1 MYFNELPI
9 PTDVRWRRLL
19 AVALFL
25 TLLYVF
31 RKLAPVLICFVI
43 FARAL
48 GWASDRLFERTR
60 LNRKG
65 AIAGILVLF
74 TGGVGVATVF
84 GIQRGID
91 FVNMLRTDGGTY
103 VESLTK
109 SGVFSTLR
117 DRLGWDTSAITENAK
132 EVGLKALGYLTEGA
146 YVALFLFVG
155 FILAIIYLFER
166 EDIDEWLHHVDPK
179 SIQGVMTRWLGYVA
193 DAIAITVRLQVV
205 VAVVDALL
213 TLPVMIALGL
223 PKIGLLFVLVL
234 VSAMIPVVGGILS
247 GLVLCVVSYDAHG
260 FVGVGV
266 FLVVALVLGKIESY
280 YLAPRLTASHVKLP
294 ALVLVV
300 SLLMFEQV
308 FGFWGIFLSFPALYV
323 ASKVAAEWKKEDKEH
338 TEIAIAQRTQSVPPS
353 PPTQT
358 PLPLSLVTQTPLA
371 AQAPPPGAGA
381 PRESAPP
388 AQRPA
393 GDGTTG
399 ATATPLPRSEPTP
412 AE

>member
-9 PTDVRWRRLL
+9 PKDVRWRRLL

-43 FARAL
+43 FARAF

-60 LNRKG
+60 LNRRS
-65 AIAGILVLF
+65 AIAGILVFF
-74 TGGVGVATVF
+74 TGGMGVATFF
-84 GIQRGID
+84 GVRRAVD
-91 FVNMLRTDGGTY
+91 FVNMLRTDGGSY

-109 SGVFSTLR
+109 SSVFSTLR
-117 DRLGWDTSAITENAK
+117 ERLGWDTSAITENAK
-132 EVGLKALGYLTEGA
+132 DYGLRALGYLTEGA
-146 YVALFLFVG
+146 YVALYVFVG

-179 SIQGVMTRWLGYVA
+179 SVQGIMTRWLDYVA
-193 DAIAITVRLQVV
+193 DAIAIAVRLQFV
-205 VAVVDALL
+205 VAVVDAVV
-213 TLPVMIALGL
+213 TLPIMIALGL
-223 PKIGLLFVLVL
+223 PKVGLLFVLVF

-260 FVGVGV
+260 FVGVGI
-266 FLVVALVLGKIESY
+266 FLTVALVLGKIESY
-280 YLAPRLTASHVKLP
+280 WLSPRLTASHVKLP

-323 ASKVAAEWKKEDKEH
+323 TSKIAGEWKLEDKAH
-338 TEIAIAQRTQSVPPS
+338 TEAAVQGRTSQSI
-353 PPTQT
+353 PPTQ
-358 PLPLSLVTQTPLA
+358 SQ
-371 AQAPPPGAGA
+371 PPM
-381 PRESAPP
+381 
-388 AQRPA
+388 
-393 GDGTTG
+393 
-399 ATATPLPRSEPTP
+399 TATPIPSPSTRVE
-412 AE
+412 

>member
-19 AVALFL
+19 SVALFL

-48 GWASDRLFERTR
+48 GWASDRLFARTR

-65 AIAGILVLF
+65 AIAGILLLF
-74 TGGVGVATVF
+74 TGGVSVAAFF

-91 FVNMLRTDGGTY
+91 FVNMLRTDGGSY

-117 DRLGWDTSAITENAK
+117 DKLGWDTSAITENAK
-132 EVGLKALGYLTEGA
+132 DFGLKALGYLTEGA
-146 YVALFLFVG
+146 YVALYLFVG

-179 SIQGVMTRWLGYVA
+179 SVQGIMTRWLGYVA
-193 DAIAITVRLQVV
+193 DAIAITVRLQIV
-205 VAVVDALL
+205 VALVDALV

-266 FLVVALVLGKIESY
+266 FLGVALILGKVESY

-323 ASKVAAEWKKEDKEH
+323 ASKVAAEWKREDKEH
-338 TEIAIAQRTQSVPPS
+338 TEVALARSTGSVPPS
-353 PPTQT
+353 LSVLPTQT
-358 PLPLSLVTQTPLA
+358 PLPASQAPMSASAATTSSVTSTPLSA
-371 AQAPPPGAGA
+371 SPIADSPPP
-381 PRESAPP
+381 
-388 AQRPA
+388 
-393 GDGTTG
+393 
-399 ATATPLPRSEPTP
+399 